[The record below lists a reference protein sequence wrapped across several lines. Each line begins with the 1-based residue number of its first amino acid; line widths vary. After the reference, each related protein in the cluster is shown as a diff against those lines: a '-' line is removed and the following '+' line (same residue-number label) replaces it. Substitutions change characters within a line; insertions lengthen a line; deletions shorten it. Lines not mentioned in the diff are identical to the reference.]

1 MVTSADIRR
10 ELDFSLRIDVTG
22 KATLLLTLWASVSGA
37 DALIGL
43 KSESVIAHFFNFSVA
58 LSAFSAF

>member
-1 MVTSADIRR
+1 MIPTTLLMVASANVWR
-10 ELDFSLRIDVTG
+10 ELDFSLRINVTG

-43 KSESVIAHFFNFSVA
+43 
-58 LSAFSAF
+58 

>member
-1 MVTSADIRR
+1 MIPTTLLMVASADIRR
-10 ELDFSLRIDVTG
+10 KQDSSLRVDVTG

-43 KSESVIAHFFNFSVA
+43 
-58 LSAFSAF
+58 